1 MSIKTHNE
9 LAFSGLRVLDVSQGI
24 AGPYCAMLLAQHG
37 AEVIKLEPPTGDWS
51 RGIGVRHGSHTAID
65 LMANRGKKSLVLDM
79 KRPECL
85 AASLRIASQ
94 CDVMIEGFRPGVAA
108 KLGISYEQ
116 IQAVKAD
123 IIYLSVSGF
132 GQTGPRAQQPATD
145 TVVQAFSGMM
155 SLNAE
160 ADHRPRKIGF
170 PAVDT
175 LTGLYA
181 FQAVSTAL
189 YRHLR
194 SGAGCYLDV
203 SLMQSTAA
211 FLSPKLIETFFE
223 GEAPLVINSPA
234 GVYQTQD
241 GWIAIT
247 LSKETHFLA
256 LCKAIGL
263 EALADDERFTSFV
276 KRASHE
282 KFLQDQISSVICTRK
297 TDAWLAC
304 LESFGVLSSPA
315 HTVTQWIQDPH
326 VIANQ
331 ATKIFNDPELGDV
344 LFPAIPGV
352 STPSDTDSRALWPRV
367 GEHSRDI
374 LHSMGFSSKEIDHL
388 ICEQPAK

>member
-1 MSIKTHNE
+1 
-9 LAFSGLRVLDVSQGI
+9 
-24 AGPYCAMLLAQHG
+24 
-37 AEVIKLEPPTGDWS
+37 
-51 RGIGVRHGSHTAID
+51 
-65 LMANRGKKSLVLDM
+65 
-79 KRPECL
+79 
-85 AASLRIASQ
+85 
-94 CDVMIEGFRPGVAA
+94 MIEGFRPGVAA
-108 KLGISYEQ
+108 KLGISFEQ
-116 IQAVKAD
+116 IKAVKAD

-194 SGAGCYLDV
+194 SGKGCYLDV
-203 SLMQSTAA
+203 SLLQSTAA

-234 GVYQTQD
+234 GVFQTQD
-241 GWIAIT
+241 GWVAIT
-247 LSKETHFLA
+247 LSKEAHFLA

-263 EALADDERFTSFV
+263 EALSDDERFTSFE
-276 KRASHE
+276 KRAHHE
-282 KFLQDQISSVICTRK
+282 KFLQEQISSVTRTRK
-297 TDAWLAC
+297 TDEWLAC
-304 LESFGVLSSPA
+304 LASFGVLSSSA
-315 HTVTQWIQDPH
+315 NTVTQWLQDPH
-326 VIANQ
+326 VIASR
-331 ATKIFNDPELGDV
+331 ATKLFKDPELGNV

-352 STPSDTDSRALWPRV
+352 STPSDTDSRAQWPRV
-367 GEHSRDI
+367 GEHSHDI
-374 LHSMGFSSKEIDHL
+374 LQSLGFSPQEIEKL
-388 ICEQPAK
+388 IFMQPTK

>member
-1 MSIKTHNE
+1 MSIQTHTD

-51 RGIGVRHGSHTAID
+51 RGIGARHGSHTAID
-65 LMANRGKKSLVLDM
+65 LMANQGKKSLVLDM
-79 KRPECL
+79 KRAECV
-85 AASLRIASQ
+85 AATLRIASQ

-108 KLGISYEQ
+108 KLGISYEH

-160 ADHRPRKIGF
+160 ADQRPRKVGF

-194 SGAGCYLDV
+194 SRVGCYLDV
-203 SLMQSTAA
+203 SLLQSTAA
-211 FLSPKLIETFFE
+211 FLSPKLIENFFE
-223 GEAPLVINSPA
+223 GETPLVINSPA

-263 EALADDERFTSFV
+263 EALAADERFTNFEN
-276 KRASHE
+276 RARHE
-282 KFLQDQISSVICTRK
+282 KFLQDQISSAIRTRK

-304 LESFGVLSSPA
+304 LASFGVLSSPA
-315 HTVTQWIQDPH
+315 NTVTQWLQDSH
-326 VIANQ
+326 VIASR
-331 ATKIFNDPELGDV
+331 ATKLFKDPELGDV

-352 STPSDTDSRALWPRV
+352 CTPSDTDSRSRWPQV

-374 LHSMGFSSKEIDHL
+374 LQSLGFSPQEIENL
-388 ICEQPAK
+388 IFKQPTK